1 MKTKKIMASLLAAG
15 MILSI
20 SACSNNT
27 ENTTVVTDS
36 ISTDIYYEETEEP
49 SGTLDDAQESEII
62 DAMGGIFEESEE
74 TIERSSD
81 EEAIIE
87 IPRGDVSEAD
97 VNEFLSSIPDYWVVG
112 NYQTVYSDDYVTVS
126 AMPLYI
132 SDSISDVSSTWPM
145 IIWKTENHCDF
156 TISVDGNGEFQTD
169 RGLTEGMGNHFCSEV
184 EPGAIGYTCTDFQT
198 VEGGSGD
205 RADDGIIYMYDVI
218 NEVYFS
224 ADIESYDPEDGYED
238 LASSQVIT
246 VDFSVLGTPDYSN

>member
-1 MKTKKIMASLLAAG
+1 MKFKKILAL
-15 MILSI
+15 ILATCCI
-20 SACSNNT
+20 GAMTACNKPTSDL
-27 ENTTVVTDS
+27 EGEVDP
-36 ISTDIYYEETEEP
+36 DGALDYFEP
-49 SGTLDDAQESEII
+49 SRTLDDAQESEII
-62 DAMGGIFEESEE
+62 DAMGGIFEETEE
-74 TIERSSD
+74 TEETVERSSD

-97 VNEFLSSIPDYWVVG
+97 VNEFLSSIPSYWVVG
-112 NYQTVYSDDYVTVS
+112 DYQTVYSDDYVTVL

-145 IIWKTENHCDF
+145 IIWKIENHCSF
-156 TISVDGNGEFQTD
+156 TVSVDGNGDFQTD
-169 RGLTEGMGNHFCSEV
+169 RGLTEGINQFCSEV

-205 RADDGIIYMYDVI
+205 RADDGIIYLYDVI

-224 ADIESYDPEDGYED
+224 ADIESYNPDDGYED
-238 LASSQVIT
+238 LASSQVMT